1 MDRRAAL
8 GFACGLLLLSGCV
21 YSGTFSVE
29 KLLGWEE
36 SPGAMKGTP
45 PSLKT
50 AERVD
55 ALGRR
60 VVAQNPFSGL
70 EPLFHVVWVPE
81 SVLFHRGTAEVFI
94 SAGLADRCKT
104 EPELAAVLCAE
115 LGKMSAEKRRAA
127 LHGKDRDSI
136 AAVPAADANVLD
148 PAKSAEVSR
157 QEKGA
162 PHRFTA
168 DELNAE
174 AVARDLLRGAGFD
187 PAELEKVRP
196 LLKQS
201 DRGDTIRKQM
211 AGTAAAPKWER

>member
-1 MDRRAAL
+1 MDRRAAS
-8 GFACGLLLLSGCV
+8 GFACGLLLLCGCTHT
-21 YSGTFSVE
+21 GTFSFE

-36 SPGAMKGTP
+36 TGTMNVTP
-45 PSLKT
+45 ESMKT

-60 VVAQNPFSGL
+60 IVAQSPFSGL
-70 EPLFHVVWVPE
+70 EPLFHVVWVRE

-94 SAGLADRCKT
+94 SAGLVEKCKT

-127 LHGKDRDSI
+127 LHGKDRDGI
-136 AAVPAADANVLD
+136 ASVTFPDANALD
-148 PAKSAEVSR
+148 TGKSAEVAK
-157 QEKGA
+157 QDKGT
-162 PHRFTA
+162 PHRFTP

-187 PAELEKVRP
+187 PEELEKARG
-196 LLKQS
+196 LLRQS
-201 DRGDTIRKQM
+201 ERGDDIRKQL
-211 AGTAAAPKWER
+211 AGSAAAPKWER